1 MVRMYAFLKMIFT
14 FLFLLIVFVR
24 LMSAACEC
32 QKTENIDLIAMLT
45 GCENCFQC
53 IQRLMATETDPI
65 RIVII
70 RYKVTET
77 RNNVFFSLPKSG
89 LEQLISALLHHKRVI
104 TAKKQQ
110 LEFPTSISI
119 PPIMTDGELYLCSCS
134 IINKFFPS
142 PHRTLT
148 VKCHVVV
155 R

>member
-1 MVRMYAFLKMIFT
+1 MVRMYAFFKMIFT

-77 RNNVFFSLPKSG
+77 RLFSFLFLRVALNSSSPHFF
-89 LEQLISALLHHKRVI
+89 ITSALS
-104 TAKKQQ
+104 QQ
-110 LEFPTSISI
+110 RSSSWNSQRQSVSL
-119 PPIMTDGELYLCSCS
+119 LL
-134 IINKFFPS
+134 
-142 PHRTLT
+142 
-148 VKCHVVV
+148 
-155 R
+155 